1 MIDVTY
7 IIYATVFVAVL
18 LIIEG
23 LGLLLT
29 RGGRNRKG
37 FRQRLLPL
45 TADGAID
52 AERLRRKSGNSADR
66 ASRASLLHRLETLA
80 RQAGIAAAPQAILGI
95 MVGAGAAVTV
105 ALVLLHPMDPVM
117 TVAIGAACGIALP
130 VIALA
135 VKRRRRFRRFG
146 QQLPDALDIMVRSLR
161 AGHPIPT
168 AMRTIGEQMEEPMR
182 GEIGIVVDEMTYGL
196 DLREAMDRLSERM
209 PQPELRFVVVA
220 ITIQYRTG
228 GNLSEILG
236 NLSKVMRAR
245 ATMMQKAK
253 AITAEGRMSFIVLL
267 VMPFLMVGIMNLIN
281 PEYYGPVWKDPIL
294 HMGFALAGALLAI
307 GSIVIWRMVSFRI

>member
-1 MIDVTY
+1 
-7 IIYATVFVAVL
+7 
-18 LIIEG
+18 
-23 LGLLLT
+23 
-29 RGGRNRKG
+29 
-37 FRQRLLPL
+37 
-45 TADGAID
+45 
-52 AERLRRKSGNSADR
+52 
-66 ASRASLLHRLETLA
+66 
-80 RQAGIAAAPQAILGI
+80 
-95 MVGAGAAVTV
+95 
-105 ALVLLHPMDPVM
+105 
-117 TVAIGAACGIALP
+117 
-130 VIALA
+130 
-135 VKRRRRFRRFG
+135 
-146 QQLPDALDIMVRSLR
+146 
-161 AGHPIPT
+161 
-168 AMRTIGEQMEEPMR
+168 MEEPMR

-196 DLREAMDRLSERM
+196 DLREAMDRLSERI
-209 PQPELRFVVVA
+209 PQPELRFMVVA

-281 PEYYGPVWKDPIL
+281 PEYYGPVWNDPIL